1 MYFKGIEAGRF
12 PYFPHADTVLYA
24 ISTAICF
31 QAVSN
36 MYTNMHIGTRPC
48 SLVLWQW
55 ILLYCQQLSSN
66 LAFYDG
72 LLAYHYEVIK
82 LLGA

>member
-12 PYFPHADTVLYA
+12 PYFPQADTVLYA

-36 MYTNMHIGTRPC
+36 MSTDNQTKPQICFSH
-48 SLVLWQW
+48 LF
-55 ILLYCQQLSSN
+55 LS
-66 LAFYDG
+66 FIC
-72 LLAYHYEVIK
+72 H
-82 LLGA
+82 